1 MTLVSHWFDAGLNG
15 IRVGKTKKSEWTFF
29 FAWLGRVSHSTF
41 CKNIRVLA
49 AAAAGR
55 KEQVWQ
61 LSDFT
66 SISQKNHAVRLH
78 IISMWT
84 WSCVRLSDFT
94 NLSQEHIQDELNG
107 GVEAVAR
114 YVQFVKSLPAQVLY
128 HRALSALF
136 LLCTAHGMKQDTGF
150 EMSWALTSGL
160 QPQEV
165 EHTADS
171 LQLNLQLKSRVFAQ
185 L

>member
-1 MTLVSHWFDAGLNG
+1 MESGSESLK
-15 IRVGKTKKSEWTFF
+15 IRVNFLFCVAWAGFTFNVLQEHQS
-29 FAWLGRVSHSTF
+29 LGCCCS
-41 CKNIRVLA
+41 
-49 AAAAGR
+49 R
-55 KEQVWQ
+55 KEGTGVATVG
-61 LSDFT
+61 FY
-66 SISQKNHAVRLH
+66 IHIAKNHAVRLH

-94 NLSQEHIQDELNG
+94 NLSQEHIQDELDG
-107 GVEAVAR
+107 GVVAVAR